1 MGNIINL
8 SDFLNNRK
16 EYEKEIEETLDILDE
31 FQLHLFTSAINL
43 AVADKW
49 KDWSDKMPDGST
61 FKFEDSM
68 LFDTGD
74 QNVTRIME
82 LRDSA
87 INLMHYFEK
96 ISDSKK

>member
-1 MGNIINL
+1 MANIINL

-16 EYEKEIEETLDILDE
+16 EYKKEIEETLNILDE

-49 KDWSDKMPDGST
+49 KDWSDKMPNGST
-61 FKFEDSM
+61 FNFEDSM
-68 LFDTGD
+68 VFDTGD

-82 LRDSA
+82 LRDSV
-87 INLMHYFEK
+87 INLMRQLEN
-96 ISDSKK
+96 IQD

>member
-16 EYEKEIEETLDILDE
+16 EYQKEIEETLDILDE

-43 AVADKW
+43 AVSDKW

-61 FKFEDSM
+61 SKFEDSM

-82 LRDSA
+82 LRNSV
-87 INLMHYFEK
+87 IKLMHYLEK
-96 ISDSKK
+96 KSDLKE